1 MPRQGESLG
10 KYELMRRIGLGG
22 MAEVWLARVSGPG
35 GFTKNL
41 VVKTV
46 LEHHAQNEEFVAQ
59 FFDEARLAAL
69 LTHPN
74 IAQIFELGEHKGI
87 YFIAM
92 EYVRGQDLQAIRKAA
107 TERGEGLPYPLLAR
121 IVCGVCEGLHYAHSL
136 ADEDGRKLSLVH
148 RDVSPENILI
158 SYDGVVKI
166 VDFGIAKAT
175 INQVTTRAGLFKG
188 KLQFAAPQRFLN
200 LPIDRRDD
208 IYSLGAVVY
217 KAATGVAPINA
228 DSDGMMIKKILDGEF
243 PPPSQFRAD
252 TPEEFERIVIKSM
265 EWDPVDR
272 YQSCRDMQQDLEQ
285 YITNTGTPV
294 TTFEVSQFMRKCF
307 IDELEKSSLEID
319 ISADIAEEEELP
331 ADGDPPSTVFGLGGQ
346 QKPIRDDIRTVMG
359 HHISEE
365 KVLSPSKQV
374 IVESDARRDR
384 SYSDGYDDEDFRP
397 STLRLVV
404 IICAVALVV
413 LVGVGFLLWAPWS
426 GDGADQ
432 DSSISTLIGNE
443 TSTTTEAGS
452 PADASG
458 TTQPGREDAAVEV
471 PEDTGSPANDAA
483 VVPAGDSGRGD
494 SDLSKVDSTSLV
506 AEKGTGTVSIEGPS
520 GCSARFGDKKLGSL
534 PVRHELEVGEHKIKV
549 RCPYAV
555 RRELN
560 VKIRAGEVTTE
571 TVRLRDGSLQV
582 LVRPWAEVYI
592 NGRKRGITPMGAI
605 SLPEG
610 RHSVRLVN
618 TKLNVTKNRVVRI
631 RGGQT
636 TKLRVI
642 MQ

>member
-22 MAEVWLARVSGPG
+22 MAEVWLSRVSGPG

-92 EYVRGQDLQAIRKAA
+92 EYVRGQDLQALRKAA
-107 TERGEGLPYPLLAR
+107 SDRGEGLPYPLLAR
-121 IVCGVCEGLHYAHSL
+121 IVCGVCEGLHYAHEL
-136 ADEDGRKLSLVH
+136 TDEDGRKLSLVH
-148 RDVSPENILI
+148 RDVSPENVLI

-200 LPIDRRDD
+200 QPIDRRDD

-252 TPEEFERIVIKSM
+252 TPEEFERIVLKSM

-272 YQSCRDMQQDLEQ
+272 YQTCRDMQQDLEQ
-285 YITNTGTPV
+285 YITNTGSPV

-307 IDELEKSSLEID
+307 IDELEQSSLEIN

-331 ADGDPPSTVFGLGGQ
+331 PEEEPPGTVFGLGGQ
-346 QKPIRDDIRTVMG
+346 KKPIRDDIRTVMG
-359 HHISEE
+359 HHISDE
-365 KVLSPSKQV
+365 KVLSRSSQA
-374 IVESDARRDR
+374 IVDGSDAPKR
-384 SYSDGYDDEDFRP
+384 SYADYDTDFKP
-397 STLRLVV
+397 NTLRLVV
-404 IICAVALVV
+404 IICSIALVV
-413 LVGVGFLLWAPWS
+413 LVGVGILLWAPWS

-432 DSSISTLIGNE
+432 DGSVSSLIGNE
-443 TSTTTEAGS
+443 TGTSTSTPSST
-452 PADASG
+452 
-458 TTQPGREDAAVEV
+458 EDAAVAL
-471 PEDTGSPANDAA
+471 PTKDTGARPPAD
-483 VVPAGDSGRGD
+483 GGLSGV
-494 SDLSKVDSTSLV
+494 DLTPLI
-506 AEKGTGTVSIEGPS
+506 AEKGKGTLTINGPG
-520 GCSARFGDKKLGSL
+520 GCSAKLGGKKLGSL
-534 PVRHELEVGEHKIKV
+534 PIRRELDAGEYKIKV

-560 VKIRAGEVTTE
+560 VKIRPGEETSE

-592 NGRKRGITPMGAI
+592 NSRKRGITPLGAI

-618 TKLNVTKNRVVRI
+618 TKLNITKNRVVRI

-636 TKLRVI
+636 TTLRVI